1 MIDTSIRARLRRLFS
16 TQVIVRKVGANKI
29 KVTDTSKLQAGG
41 NPYGST
47 YVDRFAG
54 LHTNRTMGVTGIG
67 NAYSFHAVKT
77 QLYTDYEAMDL
88 DPIISS
94 ALDIYADES
103 TTYSENNIV
112 LEIKTE
118 DARIQKILHNLF
130 YDVLNVEYNLWP
142 WVRNM
147 CKYGDFYLYLD
158 INEELG
164 VVNVMPIS
172 AYELERQEGYDP
184 ENPYSVRFTF
194 IGKNSVYSSNE
205 KNTHFEYYEI
215 AHFRM
220 LSDTNFLPY
229 GKSMIEGARK
239 LFKQLVLMEDA
250 MLLQRIMRA
259 PERRIFKIDV
269 GNIPP
274 TEVDSHIQNIITKVK
289 KVPYMDPQT
298 GEYNLKFNMQNMLED
313 FYLPVRGSESGTSIE
328 TLPGLSN
335 DGQIEDIEYLR
346 NKMMAALKIP
356 KAFLGY
362 DEGIQ
367 GKCISPL
374 TMIPLIDGRVLTVS
388 DLIDEFNAGKQN
400 YVYSLDT
407 DTNSIV
413 PGEIEWAGYT
423 RLNTQIVRVN
433 LDNGKYIEC
442 TPDHK
447 FLTRNGEWIEAQDL
461 NTGQALMPLYLG
473 NGGYKKHYTTVYN
486 PSTEKYT
493 LVHRLVADH
502 YNIKEDGKVIHHKDY
517 NSRNNN
523 PDNLDGSMTFFEHRE
538 FHQKN
543 AHEWNKSPAMV
554 QYRNSPQFLINSSNG
569 GKKGGAKSAKQL
581 GEYARTHAPVNK
593 LPRYDYTCEICG
605 CKLVGRLGVPNNKT
619 CAAGGCISAI
629 ARNRKIGNTYNCKFN
644 KVPYDILLETAK
656 VSNSFKDLESKLGIT
671 RATLNRV
678 FELYDINKED
688 FVFAHMPLA
697 LSNKGFMQNYR
708 QYESHYANHTVLN
721 VEWLSENID
730 TCDLTINRYH
740 NFGTDAGVII
750 HNSTLAA
757 EDVRFARTIERIQR
771 IVISEL
777 YKIAVVHLYTQ
788 GFEDADLVNFE
799 LNLTSPSIIYERQK
813 VELMKEKIDLANTL
827 IESKLFSRKFIYENI
842 FDMDQ
847 NGWQNEQEL
856 VVEDTKQEFRLE
868 QIKSEGNDPKVTK
881 QSYGTPHDIASMHV
895 SSKYEDPR
903 LREYVPGPG
912 RPNAK
917 TNFESDRDVDGP
929 DPIGMKDVS
938 DTFKVDTGMT
948 KTPKTSS
955 AFGENTK
962 YIGSILHSM
971 KQNKLTKSTSVAQTL
986 NEHVEPNDTGTLLD
1000 ESRLDSF
1007 NV

>member
-274 TEVDSHIQNIITKVK
+274 NEVDSHIQNIITKVK
-289 KVPYMDPQT
+289 KVPYMDPQS

-328 TLPGLSN
+328 TLPGLSS

-367 GKCISPL
+367 GK
-374 TMIPLIDGRVLTVS
+374 
-388 DLIDEFNAGKQN
+388 
-400 YVYSLDT
+400 
-407 DTNSIV
+407 
-413 PGEIEWAGYT
+413 
-423 RLNTQIVRVN
+423 
-433 LDNGKYIEC
+433 
-442 TPDHK
+442 
-447 FLTRNGEWIEAQDL
+447 
-461 NTGQALMPLYLG
+461 
-473 NGGYKKHYTTVYN
+473 
-486 PSTEKYT
+486 
-493 LVHRLVADH
+493 
-502 YNIKEDGKVIHHKDY
+502 
-517 NSRNNN
+517 
-523 PDNLDGSMTFFEHRE
+523 
-538 FHQKN
+538 
-543 AHEWNKSPAMV
+543 
-554 QYRNSPQFLINSSNG
+554 
-569 GKKGGAKSAKQL
+569 
-581 GEYARTHAPVNK
+581 
-593 LPRYDYTCEICG
+593 
-605 CKLVGRLGVPNNKT
+605 
-619 CAAGGCISAI
+619 
-629 ARNRKIGNTYNCKFN
+629 
-644 KVPYDILLETAK
+644 
-656 VSNSFKDLESKLGIT
+656 
-671 RATLNRV
+671 
-678 FELYDINKED
+678 
-688 FVFAHMPLA
+688 
-697 LSNKGFMQNYR
+697 
-708 QYESHYANHTVLN
+708 
-721 VEWLSENID
+721 
-730 TCDLTINRYH
+730 
-740 NFGTDAGVII
+740 
-750 HNSTLAA
+750 STLAA

-868 QIKSEGNDPKVTK
+868 QIKSEGNDPKLTK

-986 NEHVEPNDTGTLLD
+986 NEHVEPSDTGTLLD

>member
-274 TEVDSHIQNIITKVK
+274 NEVDSHIQNIITKVK
-289 KVPYMDPQT
+289 KVPYMDPQS

-328 TLPGLSN
+328 TLPGLSS

-367 GKCISPL
+367 GK
-374 TMIPLIDGRVLTVS
+374 
-388 DLIDEFNAGKQN
+388 
-400 YVYSLDT
+400 
-407 DTNSIV
+407 
-413 PGEIEWAGYT
+413 
-423 RLNTQIVRVN
+423 
-433 LDNGKYIEC
+433 
-442 TPDHK
+442 
-447 FLTRNGEWIEAQDL
+447 
-461 NTGQALMPLYLG
+461 
-473 NGGYKKHYTTVYN
+473 
-486 PSTEKYT
+486 
-493 LVHRLVADH
+493 
-502 YNIKEDGKVIHHKDY
+502 
-517 NSRNNN
+517 
-523 PDNLDGSMTFFEHRE
+523 
-538 FHQKN
+538 
-543 AHEWNKSPAMV
+543 
-554 QYRNSPQFLINSSNG
+554 
-569 GKKGGAKSAKQL
+569 
-581 GEYARTHAPVNK
+581 
-593 LPRYDYTCEICG
+593 
-605 CKLVGRLGVPNNKT
+605 
-619 CAAGGCISAI
+619 
-629 ARNRKIGNTYNCKFN
+629 
-644 KVPYDILLETAK
+644 
-656 VSNSFKDLESKLGIT
+656 
-671 RATLNRV
+671 
-678 FELYDINKED
+678 
-688 FVFAHMPLA
+688 
-697 LSNKGFMQNYR
+697 
-708 QYESHYANHTVLN
+708 
-721 VEWLSENID
+721 
-730 TCDLTINRYH
+730 
-740 NFGTDAGVII
+740 
-750 HNSTLAA
+750 STLAA

-847 NGWQNEQEL
+847 NGWENEQEL

-868 QIKSEGNDPKVTK
+868 QIKSEGNDPKLTK

-971 KQNKLTKSTSVAQTL
+971 KQNKLAKSTSVAQTL
-986 NEHVEPNDTGTLLD
+986 NEHVEPSDTGTLLD

>member
-16 TQVIVRKVGANKI
+16 TQVIVRKVGTDKI

-367 GKCISPL
+367 GK
-374 TMIPLIDGRVLTVS
+374 
-388 DLIDEFNAGKQN
+388 
-400 YVYSLDT
+400 
-407 DTNSIV
+407 
-413 PGEIEWAGYT
+413 
-423 RLNTQIVRVN
+423 
-433 LDNGKYIEC
+433 
-442 TPDHK
+442 
-447 FLTRNGEWIEAQDL
+447 
-461 NTGQALMPLYLG
+461 
-473 NGGYKKHYTTVYN
+473 
-486 PSTEKYT
+486 
-493 LVHRLVADH
+493 
-502 YNIKEDGKVIHHKDY
+502 
-517 NSRNNN
+517 
-523 PDNLDGSMTFFEHRE
+523 
-538 FHQKN
+538 
-543 AHEWNKSPAMV
+543 
-554 QYRNSPQFLINSSNG
+554 
-569 GKKGGAKSAKQL
+569 
-581 GEYARTHAPVNK
+581 
-593 LPRYDYTCEICG
+593 
-605 CKLVGRLGVPNNKT
+605 
-619 CAAGGCISAI
+619 
-629 ARNRKIGNTYNCKFN
+629 
-644 KVPYDILLETAK
+644 
-656 VSNSFKDLESKLGIT
+656 
-671 RATLNRV
+671 
-678 FELYDINKED
+678 
-688 FVFAHMPLA
+688 
-697 LSNKGFMQNYR
+697 
-708 QYESHYANHTVLN
+708 
-721 VEWLSENID
+721 
-730 TCDLTINRYH
+730 
-740 NFGTDAGVII
+740 
-750 HNSTLAA
+750 STLAA

-868 QIKSEGNDPKVTK
+868 QIKSEGNDPKLTK

-971 KQNKLTKSTSVAQTL
+971 KQNKLAKSTSVAQTL
-986 NEHVEPNDTGTLLD
+986 NEHVEPSDTGTLLD

>member
-274 TEVDSHIQNIITKVK
+274 NEVDSHIQNIITKVK
-289 KVPYMDPQT
+289 KVPYMDPQS

-367 GKCISPL
+367 GK
-374 TMIPLIDGRVLTVS
+374 
-388 DLIDEFNAGKQN
+388 
-400 YVYSLDT
+400 
-407 DTNSIV
+407 
-413 PGEIEWAGYT
+413 
-423 RLNTQIVRVN
+423 
-433 LDNGKYIEC
+433 
-442 TPDHK
+442 
-447 FLTRNGEWIEAQDL
+447 
-461 NTGQALMPLYLG
+461 
-473 NGGYKKHYTTVYN
+473 
-486 PSTEKYT
+486 
-493 LVHRLVADH
+493 
-502 YNIKEDGKVIHHKDY
+502 
-517 NSRNNN
+517 
-523 PDNLDGSMTFFEHRE
+523 
-538 FHQKN
+538 
-543 AHEWNKSPAMV
+543 
-554 QYRNSPQFLINSSNG
+554 
-569 GKKGGAKSAKQL
+569 
-581 GEYARTHAPVNK
+581 
-593 LPRYDYTCEICG
+593 
-605 CKLVGRLGVPNNKT
+605 
-619 CAAGGCISAI
+619 
-629 ARNRKIGNTYNCKFN
+629 
-644 KVPYDILLETAK
+644 
-656 VSNSFKDLESKLGIT
+656 
-671 RATLNRV
+671 
-678 FELYDINKED
+678 
-688 FVFAHMPLA
+688 
-697 LSNKGFMQNYR
+697 
-708 QYESHYANHTVLN
+708 
-721 VEWLSENID
+721 
-730 TCDLTINRYH
+730 
-740 NFGTDAGVII
+740 
-750 HNSTLAA
+750 STLAA

-868 QIKSEGNDPKVTK
+868 QIKSEGNDPKLTK

-986 NEHVEPNDTGTLLD
+986 NEHVEPSDTGTLLD

>member
-16 TQVIVRKVGANKI
+16 TQVIVRKVGTDKI

-367 GKCISPL
+367 GK
-374 TMIPLIDGRVLTVS
+374 
-388 DLIDEFNAGKQN
+388 
-400 YVYSLDT
+400 
-407 DTNSIV
+407 
-413 PGEIEWAGYT
+413 
-423 RLNTQIVRVN
+423 
-433 LDNGKYIEC
+433 
-442 TPDHK
+442 
-447 FLTRNGEWIEAQDL
+447 
-461 NTGQALMPLYLG
+461 
-473 NGGYKKHYTTVYN
+473 
-486 PSTEKYT
+486 
-493 LVHRLVADH
+493 
-502 YNIKEDGKVIHHKDY
+502 
-517 NSRNNN
+517 
-523 PDNLDGSMTFFEHRE
+523 
-538 FHQKN
+538 
-543 AHEWNKSPAMV
+543 
-554 QYRNSPQFLINSSNG
+554 
-569 GKKGGAKSAKQL
+569 
-581 GEYARTHAPVNK
+581 
-593 LPRYDYTCEICG
+593 
-605 CKLVGRLGVPNNKT
+605 
-619 CAAGGCISAI
+619 
-629 ARNRKIGNTYNCKFN
+629 
-644 KVPYDILLETAK
+644 
-656 VSNSFKDLESKLGIT
+656 
-671 RATLNRV
+671 
-678 FELYDINKED
+678 
-688 FVFAHMPLA
+688 
-697 LSNKGFMQNYR
+697 
-708 QYESHYANHTVLN
+708 
-721 VEWLSENID
+721 
-730 TCDLTINRYH
+730 
-740 NFGTDAGVII
+740 
-750 HNSTLAA
+750 STLAA

-868 QIKSEGNDPKVTK
+868 QIKSEGNDPKLTK

-986 NEHVEPNDTGTLLD
+986 NEHVEPSDTGTLLD

>member
-16 TQVIVRKVGANKI
+16 TQVIVRKVGTDKI

-328 TLPGLSN
+328 TLPGLSS

-367 GKCISPL
+367 GK
-374 TMIPLIDGRVLTVS
+374 
-388 DLIDEFNAGKQN
+388 
-400 YVYSLDT
+400 
-407 DTNSIV
+407 
-413 PGEIEWAGYT
+413 
-423 RLNTQIVRVN
+423 
-433 LDNGKYIEC
+433 
-442 TPDHK
+442 
-447 FLTRNGEWIEAQDL
+447 
-461 NTGQALMPLYLG
+461 
-473 NGGYKKHYTTVYN
+473 
-486 PSTEKYT
+486 
-493 LVHRLVADH
+493 
-502 YNIKEDGKVIHHKDY
+502 
-517 NSRNNN
+517 
-523 PDNLDGSMTFFEHRE
+523 
-538 FHQKN
+538 
-543 AHEWNKSPAMV
+543 
-554 QYRNSPQFLINSSNG
+554 
-569 GKKGGAKSAKQL
+569 
-581 GEYARTHAPVNK
+581 
-593 LPRYDYTCEICG
+593 
-605 CKLVGRLGVPNNKT
+605 
-619 CAAGGCISAI
+619 
-629 ARNRKIGNTYNCKFN
+629 
-644 KVPYDILLETAK
+644 
-656 VSNSFKDLESKLGIT
+656 
-671 RATLNRV
+671 
-678 FELYDINKED
+678 
-688 FVFAHMPLA
+688 
-697 LSNKGFMQNYR
+697 
-708 QYESHYANHTVLN
+708 
-721 VEWLSENID
+721 
-730 TCDLTINRYH
+730 
-740 NFGTDAGVII
+740 
-750 HNSTLAA
+750 STLAA

-868 QIKSEGNDPKVTK
+868 QIKSEGNDPKLTK

-986 NEHVEPNDTGTLLD
+986 NEHVEPSDTGTLLD

>member
-274 TEVDSHIQNIITKVK
+274 NEVDSHIQNIITKVK
-289 KVPYMDPQT
+289 KVPYMDPQS

-328 TLPGLSN
+328 TLPGLSS

-367 GKCISPL
+367 GK
-374 TMIPLIDGRVLTVS
+374 
-388 DLIDEFNAGKQN
+388 
-400 YVYSLDT
+400 
-407 DTNSIV
+407 
-413 PGEIEWAGYT
+413 
-423 RLNTQIVRVN
+423 
-433 LDNGKYIEC
+433 
-442 TPDHK
+442 
-447 FLTRNGEWIEAQDL
+447 
-461 NTGQALMPLYLG
+461 
-473 NGGYKKHYTTVYN
+473 
-486 PSTEKYT
+486 
-493 LVHRLVADH
+493 
-502 YNIKEDGKVIHHKDY
+502 
-517 NSRNNN
+517 
-523 PDNLDGSMTFFEHRE
+523 
-538 FHQKN
+538 
-543 AHEWNKSPAMV
+543 
-554 QYRNSPQFLINSSNG
+554 
-569 GKKGGAKSAKQL
+569 
-581 GEYARTHAPVNK
+581 
-593 LPRYDYTCEICG
+593 
-605 CKLVGRLGVPNNKT
+605 
-619 CAAGGCISAI
+619 
-629 ARNRKIGNTYNCKFN
+629 
-644 KVPYDILLETAK
+644 
-656 VSNSFKDLESKLGIT
+656 
-671 RATLNRV
+671 
-678 FELYDINKED
+678 
-688 FVFAHMPLA
+688 
-697 LSNKGFMQNYR
+697 
-708 QYESHYANHTVLN
+708 
-721 VEWLSENID
+721 
-730 TCDLTINRYH
+730 
-740 NFGTDAGVII
+740 
-750 HNSTLAA
+750 STLAA

-868 QIKSEGNDPKVTK
+868 QIKSEGNDPKLTK

-971 KQNKLTKSTSVAQTL
+971 KQNKLAKSTSVAQTL
-986 NEHVEPNDTGTLLD
+986 NEHVEPSDTGTLLD

>member
-16 TQVIVRKVGANKI
+16 TQVIVRKVGTDKI

-328 TLPGLSN
+328 TLPGLSS

-367 GKCISPL
+367 G
-374 TMIPLIDGRVLTVS
+374 R
-388 DLIDEFNAGKQN
+388 
-400 YVYSLDT
+400 
-407 DTNSIV
+407 
-413 PGEIEWAGYT
+413 
-423 RLNTQIVRVN
+423 
-433 LDNGKYIEC
+433 
-442 TPDHK
+442 
-447 FLTRNGEWIEAQDL
+447 
-461 NTGQALMPLYLG
+461 
-473 NGGYKKHYTTVYN
+473 
-486 PSTEKYT
+486 
-493 LVHRLVADH
+493 
-502 YNIKEDGKVIHHKDY
+502 
-517 NSRNNN
+517 
-523 PDNLDGSMTFFEHRE
+523 
-538 FHQKN
+538 
-543 AHEWNKSPAMV
+543 
-554 QYRNSPQFLINSSNG
+554 
-569 GKKGGAKSAKQL
+569 
-581 GEYARTHAPVNK
+581 
-593 LPRYDYTCEICG
+593 
-605 CKLVGRLGVPNNKT
+605 
-619 CAAGGCISAI
+619 
-629 ARNRKIGNTYNCKFN
+629 
-644 KVPYDILLETAK
+644 
-656 VSNSFKDLESKLGIT
+656 
-671 RATLNRV
+671 
-678 FELYDINKED
+678 
-688 FVFAHMPLA
+688 
-697 LSNKGFMQNYR
+697 
-708 QYESHYANHTVLN
+708 
-721 VEWLSENID
+721 
-730 TCDLTINRYH
+730 
-740 NFGTDAGVII
+740 
-750 HNSTLAA
+750 STLAA

-868 QIKSEGNDPKVTK
+868 QIKSEGNDPKLTK

-986 NEHVEPNDTGTLLD
+986 NEHVEPSDTGTLLD